1 MKRRSAI
8 HRSAPNSGPPVPH
21 AGLDPS
27 PPPPDR
33 LDRFAEVLLLAV
45 GIGLSIVYFNHRAV
59 PNSDFPGFVAV
70 ARDLL
75 HFQIPDSFKRLPV
88 LGLLQ
93 CAVSVFVPK
102 SFCPILTAG
111 LIVNGILFTLSLVIF
126 YRIGRRFGGGA
137 LAFGLTLVAALNP
150 YTLLMLVDPI
160 VETALVFFILA
171 TVYLILMR
179 SWWAYGAAMVASM
192 TRYEGLALI
201 VIALLVDLLCRK
213 QWIEKFRS
221 IGWAGLSALP
231 LILWLVLSRVY
242 TPDPNANYARV
253 FFGVEHRNGLG
264 FPQKLGTMAMGPLLQ
279 WPETIRAIG
288 SDTPIGPQE
297 QERILA
303 RAGLFVNI
311 LLGVAAVLMLVTCV
325 DLLLRKQWAF
335 LSIPLFWISYSLIHG
350 LQSEWVNRYAVPL
363 VGFTLLMTA
372 AGLRTTILLAAR
384 WIPAKIQTAA
394 TALIGIVAVVWI
406 ALIGPGIPETATISP
421 DSWSVVYIAVFGW
434 ALYVFFLLGM
444 NRKANWLSVLS
455 STAVV
460 VLFAGSNQFSL
471 AWELGDG
478 RKDVEFRKLAEWFDR
493 NAEPDAKL
501 ATTFATVVQMFL
513 PDKQD
518 LIVHTGNIPTQ
529 TLDEFARACKS
540 RNIVYVAWDSRI
552 ETLGEK
558 DYYYKQWG
566 MKKLQPLMAG
576 VDQGPYRYLET
587 IQAPPDRFLH
597 IYRLDFAKI
606 P

>member
-1 MKRRSAI
+1 MKRRSAN
-8 HRSAPNSGPPVPH
+8 HRTAPDSGPPVPRD
-21 AGLDPS
+21 GLDLSPS
-27 PPPPDR
+27 PPDR
-33 LDRFAEVLLLAV
+33 LDRIAEILLLAL
-45 GIGLSIVYFNHRAV
+45 GIGLSVVYFNHRAV
-59 PNSDFPGFVAV
+59 PNSDFPAFVDV

-93 CAVSVFVPK
+93 CAVSVFVPQ

-137 LAFGLTLVAALNP
+137 FAFGLTLVAALNP
-150 YTLLMLVDPI
+150 YTLSMLVDPI
-160 VETALVFFILA
+160 VETSLVFFILA
-171 TVYLILMR
+171 TVYLILKR
-179 SWWAYGAAMVASM
+179 SWWAYGVATVASM
-192 TRYEGLALI
+192 TRYEGFVLI
-201 VIALLVDLLCRK
+201 GIALLVDLICRK
-213 QWIEKFRS
+213 PRSDKFRS
-221 IGWAGLSALP
+221 VGWACLAALP
-231 LILWLVLSRVY
+231 LVLWLVLLRVY
-242 TPDPNANYARV
+242 TPDPNSNYARV

-279 WPETIRAIG
+279 WPETVRPIG

-311 LLGVAAVLMLVTCV
+311 LLGVAGVFSLVACV
-325 DLLLRKQWAF
+325 GLFWRKQWP
-335 LSIPLFWISYSLIHG
+335 LVSIPLFWLAYALIHS

-363 VGFTLLMTA
+363 VGFTLLLTA
-372 AGLRTTILLAAR
+372 SGLRTTLLLAAR
-384 WIPAKIQTAA
+384 WIPAKIK
-394 TALIGIVAVVWI
+394 TALTALFGIVAVVWI
-406 ALIGPGIPETATISP
+406 ALIGKGIPETATISP
-421 DSWSVVYIAVFGW
+421 DSWSVVYIAMFGW

-460 VLFAGSNQFSL
+460 VLFVGSNQFSL

-518 LIVHTGNIPTQ
+518 RIVHTGNIPGD
-529 TLDEFARACKS
+529 TLDAFARACKS

-558 DYYYKQWG
+558 DYYYRQWG
-566 MKKLQPLMAG
+566 MKKLQPLMTG
-576 VDQGPYRYLET
+576 VDQGPYRYLQT
-587 IQAPPDRFLH
+587 LQAPPDRFLH
-597 IYRLDFAKI
+597 IYRLDFSKI